1 MKTFFR
7 AQLQI
12 DRLILIIVL
21 ALLLAGCRVTLLP
34 DYDDSIAQEILETA
48 KRVDKFYLDML
59 ETTVNENGDRAYNKM
74 VDSYVEI
81 EVELSS
87 LLSKNKIRPLNE
99 NSIRICEI
107 TLELWVKY
115 KEEHKED
122 NELSDGLIKLN
133 RLTFSDLFYAM
144 LVAEKAKEIISNPP
158 K

>member
-144 LVAEKAKEIISNPP
+144 LVAEKAKEIISNLP

>member
-1 MKTFFR
+1 MKSILT
-7 AQLQI
+7 LQPKMY
-12 DRLILIIVL
+12 LIYLII
-21 ALLLAGCRVTLLP
+21 AFAFLLEGCRVTLIP
-34 DYDDSIAQEILETA
+34 DYDDSISHEILETA

-81 EVELSS
+81 EIELSS
-87 LLSKNKIRPLNE
+87 LLNKNKIRPLNE

-158 K
+158 Q

>member
-7 AQLQI
+7 PKLQTY
-12 DRLILIIVL
+12 LIYLII
-21 ALLLAGCRVTLLP
+21 LLAFLSEGCRVTLVP

-81 EVELSS
+81 EVELAS

>member
-1 MKTFFR
+1 MKKFLK
-7 AQLQI
+7 AQPQI
-12 DRLILIIVL
+12 YLIYLITIS
-21 ALLLAGCRVTLLP
+21 ALLFNGCRVTLLP
-34 DYDDSIAQEILETA
+34 DYDDSISQEILETA
-48 KRVDKFYLDML
+48 KRVDKFYLNML
-59 ETTVNENGDRAYNKM
+59 ETTVNENDERAYNKM
-74 VDSYVEI
+74 VNSYVEI
-81 EVELSS
+81 EVELVS

-115 KEEHKED
+115 KNEHKED

-133 RLTFSDLFYAM
+133 LLTFRDLFYAM

>member
-7 AQLQI
+7 AQLQT

-21 ALLLAGCRVTLLP
+21 ALLLEGCRVTLVP
-34 DYDDSIAQEILETA
+34 DYDDSIAQEILKTA
-48 KRVDKFYLDML
+48 KRVDMFYLDIL
-59 ETTVNENGDRAYNKM
+59 ETTVNENGDRAYIKM

-81 EVELSS
+81 EVELAS

>member
-7 AQLQI
+7 PKLQTY
-12 DRLILIIVL
+12 LIYLIIIL
-21 ALLLAGCRVTLLP
+21 AFLSEGCRVTLVP

-81 EVELSS
+81 EVELAS
-87 LLSKNKIRPLNE
+87 LLGKNKIRPLNE

-107 TLELWVKY
+107 TLELWIKY

-122 NELSDGLIKLN
+122 NELSDGLIRLN

>member
-7 AQLQI
+7 AQLQT

-21 ALLLAGCRVTLLP
+21 ALLLEGCRVTLVP
-34 DYDDSIAQEILETA
+34 DYDDSIAQEILKTA
-48 KRVDKFYLDML
+48 KRVDMFYLDML
-59 ETTVNENGDRAYNKM
+59 ETTDNENGDRAYNKM

-81 EVELSS
+81 EVELAS

>member
-1 MKTFFR
+1 MKTFLKM
-7 AQLQI
+7 QLQI
-12 DRLILIIVL
+12 FLFCLIVTFAFLSE
-21 ALLLAGCRVTLLP
+21 GCRVTLVP
-34 DYDDSIAQEILETA
+34 DYDDSISQEILETA

-59 ETTVNENGDRAYNKM
+59 ETTVNENGDRTYNKM
-74 VDSYVEI
+74 VDSYIEI

-87 LLSKNKIRPLNE
+87 LLNKNKIRPLNE